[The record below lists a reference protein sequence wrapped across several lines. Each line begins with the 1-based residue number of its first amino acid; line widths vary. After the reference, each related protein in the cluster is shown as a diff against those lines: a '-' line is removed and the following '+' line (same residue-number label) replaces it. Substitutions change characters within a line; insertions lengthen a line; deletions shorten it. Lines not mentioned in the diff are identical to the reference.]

1 MSDLAT
7 LLALTKTSPQL
18 PIPWYFD
25 PQIYA
30 LEQKLLF
37 ERGPGYVGHELMTP
51 NRGDYQVLARF
62 DNGKALVRG
71 EQDVQL
77 ISNVCRHRQAVI
89 LKDRGSAKSIVCPL
103 HRGFLGDADR
113 GVFGSPLIER
123 HGEHELDRRASY
135 RPVRLHLVT
144 PVPLGGVQ
152 SGHLE
157 AQGGQE
163 LRRLHLDVA
172 LRRSQLI
179 FCRHD
184 IGVEALRERHRIIER
199 WR

>member
-103 HRGFLGDADR
+103 HR
-113 GVFGSPLIER
+113 
-123 HGEHELDRRASY
+123 
-135 RPVRLHLVT
+135 
-144 PVPLGGVQ
+144 
-152 SGHLE
+152 
-157 AQGGQE
+157 
-163 LRRLHLDVA
+163 
-172 LRRSQLI
+172 
-179 FCRHD
+179 
-184 IGVEALRERHRIIER
+184 
-199 WR
+199 